1 MRAGESVEVGVKP
14 VDDLAIRSLI
24 TTRQSPDQH
33 GLAAIEGRD
42 GARRPR

>member
-14 VDDLAIRSLI
+14 LDDLAIGSLI
-24 TTRQSPDQH
+24 ATRQSLDQH
-33 GLAAIEGRD
+33 GLAAIEGRG